1 MSFCRFYLSYLLF
14 HVFQGGTVKVFNKKS
29 STILI
34 LKTLQEYSD
43 EDHYLTHQDII
54 NRIKRDYGLEFERKS
69 VASSI
74 ALLQELGYD
83 INKGPKGGFALFSRL
98 FEPSEI
104 QFITDALFSS
114 KAISAKQAA
123 ALSSKAQSVLS
134 RYQRKNYNYILKA
147 DQIARNESDE
157 VFYAIDMIH
166 ESIKQ
171 EKAISFQMKEYDE
184 DGQVRL
190 RMGDWR
196 YKVSPYYLVSSNGFY
211 YLIAHYRSKYAPI
224 QAFRMDLMTNLQIEE
239 DWAYKPLSSLE
250 GMANFDIATYINE
263 HIYLWGGDSVEA
275 TLEILKPAGIQYLK
289 DWFGKHASIYKEGEK
304 LYAKVRC
311 NEGALRFWVL
321 QYGEEFKL
329 LSPESMVGTLKEHL
343 AKENEKYA

>member
-1 MSFCRFYLSYLLF
+1 MRKTLPKSRLSLLLSPFHRLSMRQANLYRIHRRNIASFQQNDPKWRMSEIMDIKGGIILMSFCRFYLSYLSF
-14 HVFQGGTVKVFNKKS
+14 HVFQGGTDKVFNKKS

-43 EDHYLTHQDII
+43 EDHYLTHQQII
-54 NRIKRDYGLEFERKS
+54 DRIKRDYGLEFERKS
-69 VASSI
+69 VATGI
-74 ALLQELGYD
+74 GLLQELGYD

-134 RYQRKNYNYILKA
+134 RYQRKNYGYILKA

-184 DGQVRL
+184 DGHQVNTL
-190 RMGDWR
+190 D
-196 YKVSPYYLVSSNGFY
+196 
-211 YLIAHYRSKYAPI
+211 
-224 QAFRMDLMTNLQIEE
+224 MDLNVDLADNKSISKEIW
-239 DWAYKPLSSLE
+239 DKYLNPLGLE
-250 GMANFDIATYINE
+250 LMDN
-263 HIYLWGGDSVEA
+263 
-275 TLEILKPAGIQYLK
+275 
-289 DWFGKHASIYKEGEK
+289 GET
-304 LYAKVRC
+304 AID
-311 NEGALRFWVL
+311 
-321 QYGEEFKL
+321 
-329 LSPESMVGTLKEHL
+329 
-343 AKENEKYA
+343 